1 MTGKVTVKEN
11 TNSFAP
17 EKSTPKKRKTKK

>member
-11 TNSFAP
+11 TISFAS